1 MQTVVKDVLLNFK
14 IFGQSKSKTIL
25 ILHGWGRSSDDWVE
39 TAKKIDGKAKVILL
53 DIPGFGGSIN
63 KNNRTLSIF
72 DYADIFSEFI
82 KKEKLQN
89 VTLVGHSLG
98 GKISVVLANIYPNI
112 KRLVLVSPSGFS
124 KKSFMTSIK
133 IFIYQVLRPFVFLL
147 PNSLKSRLIRLVA
160 SEDYLQS
167 GSMKETFKQIVKDD
181 VVSNARQI
189 KIPTTIVWAEFDEQV
204 ALPSSKYLKSLIK
217 NSLLRIVWRS
227 GHHPHLEKPE
237 QFMQIL
243 NQSV

>member
-14 IFGQSKSKTIL
+14 VFGQSKSKTIL
-25 ILHGWGRSSDDWVE
+25 ILHGWGRSSDDWVV
-39 TAKKIDGKAKVILL
+39 TAKKIEDKARIILV

-63 KNNRTLSIF
+63 KSNNTLSVF
-72 DYADIFSEFI
+72 DYANIFSEFI
-82 KKEKLQN
+82 NKEKLNN

-98 GKISVVLANIYPNI
+98 GKISVVLANINPHI
-112 KRLVLVSPSGFS
+112 KKLVLISPSGFS
-124 KKSFMTSIK
+124 KKAFFVAVK
-133 IFIYQVLRPFVFLL
+133 IFVYRILKPFVFLL
-147 PNSLKSRLIRLVA
+147 PKAIKSRIIKLVA

-167 GSMKETFKQIVKDD
+167 GSMKETFKQVVKDD
-181 VVSNARQI
+181 VVSSARQI